1 MPGRPRKSTLQL
13 LIAGTYR
20 KDRHGSRSQDPT
32 APLGGPPKH
41 LSADQRRCWREVAVS
56 APWLRLPDRGPL
68 EVYACLMA
76 EARAGFA
83 AMPASRLALLTRQ
96 AARLGLGPVD
106 RTRITPQPECSPN
119 PFDEFS
125 DPGEKFF
132 NRNTTK

>member
-1 MPGRPRKSTLQL
+1 MAGRPRKSALEL
-13 LIAGTYR
+13 LIAGTWR
-20 KDRHGSRSQDPT
+20 RDRHGGRSLPPT
-32 APLGGPPKH
+32 DPLGNPPAHLGPAVKKI
-41 LSADQRRCWREVAVS
+41 WREVAAS

-68 EVYACLMA
+68 EVYVCLMA
-76 EARAGFA
+76 EARSGFA

-106 RTRITPQPECSPN
+106 RTRITLQPERSPN